1 MAAELPGYELVY
13 SGKVRDLYVPVGADG
28 VRVEDQLL
36 LVASDRLSAYDFIL
50 DTPSA
55 PTGT

>member
-28 VRVEDQLL
+28 VSRMK
-36 LVASDRLSAYDFIL
+36 S
-50 DTPSA
+50 
-55 PTGT
+55 